1 MVDQFQAFLLLGV
14 TVIFVLIV
22 LRVIKSDRQA
32 AQRPQRR
39 RMEARPPQ
47 PLPSPGRRSPA
58 NYNRVPPRPDARRAR
73 VVRAIADPKQG
84 G

>member
-39 RMEARPPQ
+39 RGDRPPNSG
-47 PLPSPGRRSPA
+47 PT
-58 NYNRVPPRPDARRAR
+58 
-73 VVRAIADPKQG
+73 
-84 G
+84 